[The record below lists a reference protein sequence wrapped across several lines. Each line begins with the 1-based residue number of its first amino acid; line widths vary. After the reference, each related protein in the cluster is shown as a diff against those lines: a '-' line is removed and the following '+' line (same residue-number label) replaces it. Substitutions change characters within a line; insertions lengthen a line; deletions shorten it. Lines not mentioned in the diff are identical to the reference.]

1 MAVSLETL
9 KDSLRVDDTVDDELL
24 TGYLDA
30 ASSFIMNAVGADDA
44 SYYDNNG
51 RFDTAVLA
59 LASTYYMYRMTAFTG
74 SVTTINATMNS
85 LIGQMRGE
93 VAAFEESQSKPDEG

>member
-30 ASSFIMNAVGADDA
+30 ASSFIMTAVGADDA

-93 VAAFEESQSKPDEG
+93 VAALEESQSKPDEG

>member
-51 RFDTAVLA
+51 RFAVVA

-93 VAAFEESQSKPDEG
+93 VAALEESQSKPDEG